1 MKKSHIIISIVTLLV
16 ILFVVNFVVAK
27 HPLRLDLTENR
38 QYTLSDSTRAILA
51 GLDDVVTIRLY
62 FTEDLPPALQA
73 MKRNVDDILA
83 EFKMAAGKNL
93 QIESIDPGSSTT
105 EEQKVMMMGIPPIR
119 LNVIE
124 HDKQQVAKIFL
135 GIAVLYGERQE
146 VLPVVDRAENLEY
159 ELSVAIL
166 KASSETMP
174 NIAWWEAGYTP
185 AASDEGFEIARNVL
199 GRRYGVTLITPEN
212 LPDLSADNFPA
223 LVLASPRKMSTAEQK
238 ALSSYVKNGGSVLA
252 LVDRWEIT
260 PQLIVTPV
268 ESGVEKFLEKH
279 GITIDDSIVLDHISA
294 TASFSGGVINYQI
307 PYPYWVDIRRDRL
320 NEDAPMV
327 SDLESVVLPWTSP
340 ITLTGPVNKSEVLAR
355 STELAVA
362 KAGKGKLDPQT
373 AAEDLTTI
381 EPRQID
387 LITLRDSIFVVA
399 SSRWIRNRFIQN
411 FPANMTLLENAVDSF
426 AIGDT
431 LIGIRSR
438 KNTNRPIV
446 NLDDGSRVLLK
457 YINIAAGP
465 ITIAIIGIIIFILR
479 RRSRKRAILKYG
491 Q

>member
-1 MKKSHIIISIVTLLV
+1 MKRSHIIITTITLLV
-16 ILFVVNFVVAK
+16 LLFVLNFVVAK
-27 HPLRLDLTENR
+27 HPLRIDLTENQ
-38 QYTLSDSTRAILA
+38 QYTLSDSTSEIIK

-73 MKRNVDDILA
+73 MKRNVDDILD
-83 EFKMAAGKNL
+83 EFKMAAGKKI
-93 QIESIDPGSSTT
+93 QIESIDPGTSAT

-119 LNVIE
+119 LNVVE

-159 ELSVAIL
+159 ELAVAIL

-185 AASDEGFEIARNVL
+185 TSSDEGFEIARNVL
-199 GRRYGVTLITPEN
+199 GRRYGVTVINEESVSEIDPEKFPVLI
-212 LPDLSADNFPA
+212 
-223 LVLASPRKMSTAEQK
+223 LASPRKISPAEEK
-238 ALSSYVKNGGSVLA
+238 FLTSYLRDGGHLLA
-252 LVDRWEIT
+252 LVDRWEIS
-260 PQLIVTPV
+260 PQLIVTPIN
-268 ESGVEKFLEKH
+268 SGMEKFLEKR

-294 TASFSGGVINYQI
+294 TASFSGGMVSYQL

-320 NEDAPMV
+320 NKNVPMV
-327 SDLESVVLPWTSP
+327 ADLESVTLPWTSP
-340 ITLTGPVNKSEVLAR
+340 IRLKKPVGENEVLAR
-355 STELAVA
+355 TTELAVA
-362 KAGKGKLDPQT
+362 KAGKGRLEPQT

-381 EPRQID
+381 EPREMD
-387 LITLRDSIFVVA
+387 LIVLRNSIFVVA
-399 SSRWIRNRFIQN
+399 SSRWIRNRFIQS

-438 KNTNRPIV
+438 KNTFRPIE
-446 NLDDGSRVLLK
+446 NLDESSRSLLK
-457 YINIAAGP
+457 YINIGMGP
-465 ITIAIIGIIIFILR
+465 IAIAIIGMIVFALR
-479 RRSRKRAILKYG
+479 RRSRKKAKLRYCK
-491 Q
+491 